1 MGTLLLMGGAGACA
15 TSRADLDIRVRE
27 DPNGPVRYEGPL
39 AGPYDDVDELSEA
52 GCERMLKHAA
62 SSRSTGALGY
72 CAVFFSA
79 PDDEGRDR
87 WFIGH
92 VADLTGDRR
101 GGERACAI
109 PIDLVEPNG
118 VEVLSLQGRMEGAPG
133 RASWRPTRF
142 LNQRT
147 GATWERDVLVFSLEG
162 SGKCTVH
169 GFVGFSRVVTV
180 SQGDGFRPVGT
191 VYDER
196 GAVQV
201 LAGSEWLP

>member
-1 MGTLLLMGGAGACA
+1 MRWVVLGSLLFVGGCA
-15 TSRADLDIRVRE
+15 TSRADLDVRVRE
-27 DPNGPVRYEGPL
+27 DANGLARYEGAL
-39 AGPYDDVDELSEA
+39 AGPYDDVDELAEA
-52 GCERMLKHAA
+52 GCERMVGLGA
-62 SSRSTGALGY
+62 SLGY

-92 VADLTGDRR
+92 VADLTGGRR
-101 GGERACAI
+101 GEDRTCTL
-109 PIDLVEPNG
+109 PIDLVEPSG
-118 VEVLSLQGRMEGAPG
+118 VEVLSLQGRREGPA
-133 RASWRPTRF
+133 WRPTRF

-147 GATWERDVLVFSLEG
+147 GATWARDVLVFSLEG
-162 SGKCTVH
+162 SGKCTVY

-180 SQGDGFRPVGT
+180 SHGDGFRPVAT

-196 GAVQV
+196 GAMQV